1 MLRKDQLK
9 PFAAPDLA
17 TTADPA
23 EVKRFEALADEW
35 WRPDGAFK
43 VVHRFNAARV
53 AWLAETLPAHFG
65 RSPSSP
71 SPLAGLSLIDVGS
84 GAGLVTE
91 PMAKL
96 GATALGIDAASRN
109 VAVATRHAEAGRV
122 AVIYRQALPEAIVAE
137 GKTFDVVLSLEV
149 VEHVADVAAF
159 LGALAALVRPGGIL
173 VIGTLNRTA
182 KSYALAIVG
191 AEYIL
196 GWLPKGTHEWAKF
209 VTPDELVRQL
219 VPLGLTQ
226 SHSRG
231 LKLDPLTR
239 TWFMSA
245 DMSVNYM
252 ICFKK

>member
-9 PFAAPDLA
+9 PFAAPVRA
-17 TTADPA
+17 ATADPA
-23 EVKRFEALADEW
+23 EVQRFEALAAEW

-53 AWLAETLPAHFG
+53 AWLAETLPCHFG
-65 RSPSSP
+65 RSPRMP

-96 GATALGIDAASRN
+96 GATALGIDAAGRN

-122 AVIYRQALPEAIVAE
+122 SVTYRQALPEAIVAE
-137 GKTFDVVLSLEV
+137 GRTFDVVLSLEV
-149 VEHVADVAAF
+149 VEHVADAAAF
-159 LGALAALVRPGGIL
+159 LEALAALVRPGGIL
-173 VIGTLNRTA
+173 VIGTLNRTS

-196 GWLPKGTHEWAKF
+196 GWLPRGTHEWTKF
-209 VTPDELVRQL
+209 VTPDEVVRQL
-219 VPLGLTQ
+219 VPFGLKQ
-226 SHSRG
+226 SHISG
-231 LKLDPLTR
+231 VKLNPLTR
-239 TWFMSA
+239 TWFMSR
-245 DMSVNYM
+245 DTSVNYM
-252 ICFKK
+252 ICLTR